1 MKKIWLTIMLLS
13 GCFQITDA
21 TIRIKVIKEQQRMED
36 GLLDIFLSQGVDTI
50 MAKILV
56 AQAAHESGK
65 FTNTLT
71 VKHKNVFS
79 IMHTSKRKTLSLGN
93 WGVAEGRKGYCV
105 YSSIDSAAKD
115 MLLYMEYRNIPKTFK
130 SITAYSKFLRKK
142 HYYTA
147 PEKQYALSV
156 YKHYKQIWLKPKT
169 Q

>member
-1 MKKIWLTIMLLS
+1 MKKLCITVLLLF
-13 GCFQITDA
+13 GVQFTDA
-21 TIRIKVIKEQQRMED
+21 TSGVNRNIEEK
-36 GLLDIFLSQGVDTI
+36 LFNIFLSEGVDTV
-50 MAKILV
+50 MSKILV

-71 VKHKNVFS
+71 VKHNNVFS

-93 WGVAEGRKGYCV
+93 WGWAEGRKGYCV
-105 YSSIDSAAKD
+105 YSSIDSAARD
-115 MLLYMEYRNIPKTFK
+115 MLLYMEYRKIPKTFK
-130 SITAYSKFLRKK
+130 SITVYSKFLRKK
-142 HYYTA
+142 HFYTA